1 MVQTCYP
8 LMEWHWVSLRNR
20 SQGGESSF
28 KGGSFKH
35 MGMGGSSFKLEAA
48 WEDIK
53 LPWEKKSKGAEEV
66 QVCAR
71 GIARRTRGIF
81 HEISNIRARPRAQFL
96 AFTCS

>member
-35 MGMGGSSFKLEAA
+35 MGGSSFKLQAA
-48 WEDIK
+48 LEDIK

-66 QVCAR
+66 QVCVGSLVAR
-71 GIARRTRGIF
+71 EEFSTK
-81 HEISNIRARPRAQFL
+81 S
-96 AFTCS
+96 

>member
-1 MVQTCYP
+1 
-8 LMEWHWVSLRNR
+8 MEWHLVSLRNR

-35 MGMGGSSFKLEAA
+35 MGGSAFKLQAA

-66 QVCAR
+66 QVCVGSPVAR
-71 GIARRTRGIF
+71 GKFSTK
-81 HEISNIRARPRAQFL
+81 S
-96 AFTCS
+96 